1 MFLNNAWYVAAWDDE
16 VGRQPLAR
24 TLLNEPVVLYRD
36 GDGGPVALEDR
47 CCHRHLPLHMGKVD
61 GDNIQCGYHGLTFD
75 RHGQCVSVPGQT
87 AVPPGA
93 SVRSYPVVERH
104 RWVWIWMG
112 DPTRADAALIPDFHW
127 LVDPAWGSKGTVF
140 HVDCHYQ
147 LVMDNLLDPS
157 HIAFVHA
164 DTIGNAPV
172 VDQVKVKTE
181 RDGDIIRVTRWTL
194 DAPAA
199 PTYAE
204 AGKFTGNIDRW
215 QITEAIP
222 PCFIRHDSGGAP
234 AGTGVTEGDR
244 SQAIGF
250 YNFDAI
256 TPETETSCHFFWACA
271 HDFKVDDPAVTEWY
285 FQQIHQANSEDVGI
299 LEAQQKSMSRDS
311 EAPMVDINFDNGP
324 TQARRIVDDL
334 LDAERSGAAAPADQL
349 VFTA

>member
-16 VGRQPLAR
+16 VGGQPLAR
-24 TLLNEPVVLYRD
+24 TLLNEPVVLYRG
-36 GDGGPVALEDR
+36 GDGEPIALEDR
-47 CCHRHLPLHMGKVD
+47 CCHRHLPLHLGKVE
-61 GDNIQCGYHGLTFD
+61 GDFIQCGYHGLTFD

-87 AVPPGA
+87 AVPPGT
-93 SVRSYPVVERH
+93 SVRSYPVVERD
-104 RWVWIWMG
+104 RWIWIWMG
-112 DPTRADAALIPDFHW
+112 DPSRADAALIPDFHW

-172 VDQVKVKTE
+172 VDKVKVKTE

-194 DAPAA
+194 DAPPA

-204 AGKFTGNIDRW
+204 AGKFTDNIDRW

-234 AGTGVTEGDR
+234 AGSGVTEGDR
-244 SQAIGF
+244 SRAIGF

-271 HDFKVDDPAVTEWY
+271 HDFKVYDPAVTEWY
-285 FQQIHQANSEDVGI
+285 FQQIHQANTEDVGI
-299 LEAQQKSMSRDS
+299 LEAQQSSISRDP

-324 TQARRIVDDL
+324 TQARRVVDDL
-334 LDAERSGAAAPADQL
+334 LDAERSSAAVPADPL
-349 VFTA
+349 VSTA